1 MNISEQNNLVMDDS
15 PVFTTRN
22 GEIPFWDHPLLKSSY
37 VKPSKYYPYTGIEG
51 AMTLLNRKIIDEA
64 DFTLIKVLG
73 DAVCANEDQIRRY
86 MSSLMSR
93 SETSKRL
100 DRLRTNGVVDRW
112 KVRIRGDE
120 ETRPPAPFTLG
131 VAGYRLLK
139 HYYSDQFFMAPD
151 RWDNYGVGG
160 LKRYVSMNE
169 LRCQFIEK
177 KVVSKWKWNA
187 RLANNARYKFPMSA
201 AEVKT
206 PNGNINFLI
215 DRAQMNQNFIGY
227 FRDKFE
233 NWKYVYNKYG
243 NLPISDFPENPQ
255 IVIIY
260 TSTISIAEA
269 IHKELLLDTLP
280 FNILFLV
287 EELINENLESA
298 YYQPL
303 KHQKLQ
309 RINVHLQG
317 NY

>member
-1 MNISEQNNLVMDDS
+1 
-15 PVFTTRN
+15 
-22 GEIPFWDHPLLKSSY
+22 
-37 VKPSKYYPYTGIEG
+37 
-51 AMTLLNRKIIDEA
+51 MTLLNRKIIDEA

-86 MSSLMSR
+86 MSSQMSR

-120 ETRPPAPFTLG
+120 EKRPPAPFTLG
-131 VAGYRLLK
+131 IAGYRLLK
-139 HYYSDQFFMAPD
+139 HYYNDQFFMAPD

-177 KVVSKWKWNA
+177 KVISKWKWNA

-233 NWKYVYNKYG
+233 NWKYVYDKYG
-243 NLPISDFPENPQ
+243 SLPISDFPENPQ

-287 EELINENLESA
+287 EELINENLGSA

-317 NY
+317 N